1 MSFGKKNVSVCQP
14 DFFESADARDL
25 GLMTL
30 FSLSFLLS
38 LFQSSYISLFFSF
51 STTFLCVCASLA
63 LPPPPHPLPHLALS
77 TSHPR
82 NSLSLNSLFSLRHS
96 THTNLFTSLLRLLFF
111 PFSHDDDFRY
121 GTTTKTTTRFIKNPP
136 PTEITVKRRA
146 MSLNLALA
154 TI

>member
-1 MSFGKKNVSVCQP
+1 MLDFGPNVSRSP
-14 DFFESADARDL
+14 LHRLLALARLRDAF
-25 GLMTL
+25 

-121 GTTTKTTTRFIKNPP
+121 GTTTKTTTRFMKNPLRP
-136 PTEITVKRRA
+136 K
-146 MSLNLALA
+146 LQ
-154 TI
+154 